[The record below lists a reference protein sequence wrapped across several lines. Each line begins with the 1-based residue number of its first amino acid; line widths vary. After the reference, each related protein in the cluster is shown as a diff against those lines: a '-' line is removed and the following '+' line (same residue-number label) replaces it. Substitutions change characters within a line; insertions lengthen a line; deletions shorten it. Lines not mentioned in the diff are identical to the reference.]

1 MDNPHCR
8 FPLQLIRDG
17 VQVFSSVNHH
27 ITPHAT
33 DRTYG
38 TFVAQRMKYVQGGG
52 ITLLATP
59 DKVNPSRQVFA
70 DVVTLQRLGN
80 CQCYQRAGP
89 E

>member
-1 MDNPHCR
+1 MESKS
-8 FPLQLIRDG
+8 FLI
-17 VQVFSSVNHH
+17 VNYH
-27 ITPHAT
+27 TTSHAT

-38 TFVAQRMKYVQGGG
+38 TFVAQRMKHVQGGG

-80 CQCYQRAGP
+80 RQCCQGAGP